1 MLVARGPFS
10 AEAERDV
17 LTTHGI
23 EWLVTKN
30 AGGEATHGKLVAAR
44 ALGLRVIMVQR
55 PQVPARSSTDS
66 VDRVMHWLAHG
77 CVDGAAPSRA

>member
-1 MLVARGPFS
+1 L
-10 AEAERDV
+10 
-17 LTTHGI
+17 LTTHCI

-30 AGGEATHGKLVAAR
+30 AGGEATRGKLEAAR

-55 PQVPARSSTDS
+55 PQVPARAHTDS

-77 CVDGAAPSRA
+77 CADGTAPSMP